1 MDAKPFING
10 NKLTKPD
17 FGYYRTIQN
26 DNIVILAAAL
36 AEDGAVDVPPQV
48 ESFIKAWGYAV
59 KLYVIGEYYNSVPKG
74 DNSTPHSIKEAKNMS
89 SLYALWVSMWALAT
103 VRNIHEIPVPQEL
116 CEEWAGKYSDIRV
129 NDTQKYSINLSEYVR
144 ALFPKLWAVALAAST
159 IQRDDTELKEIDTV
173 FATNFVSRFLG
184 AVLPDVI
191 FKVGVTRGRRSFDYL
206 DLEIT
211 IWYFVAELHYRTEV
225 TPRLL
230 ELPTEV
236 FTQLSDMRPHAEDGE
251 RAWHKI
257 TTKNSTYLPDS
268 MYSITE
274 LL

>member
-17 FGYYRTIQN
+17 FGYYRPIQN
-26 DNIVILAAAL
+26 DNIVILAATL
-36 AEDGAVDVPPQV
+36 EGDDSIEVPPEV
-48 ESFIKAWGYAV
+48 EPFIKAWGYAV
-59 KLYVIGEYYNSVPKG
+59 KIYVIGEYFSNIPKE
-74 DNSTPHSIKEAKNMS
+74 DDSTPRIIKETKHMS
-89 SLYALWVSMWALAT
+89 SLYALWVSMWAIAT
-103 VRNIHEIPVPQEL
+103 VRDVHEIPAPQEL
-116 CEEWAGKYSDIRV
+116 YEEWARKYSDIR
-129 NDTQKYSINLSEYVR
+129 TQRTQGYSINLSEYVR
-144 ALFPKLWAVALAAST
+144 ALFPKLWVVALAAST

-184 AVLPDVI
+184 AILPDVI
-191 FKVGVTRGRRSFDYL
+191 FKVGVTRGQRSFDYI
-206 DLEIT
+206 DLEIA
-211 IWYFVAELHYRTEV
+211 IWYFIAELHYRTEV
-225 TPRLL
+225 TPGLL

-236 FTQLSDMRPHAEDGE
+236 FAQLSDMRPHTEDGE

>member
-17 FGYYRTIQN
+17 FGYYRPIQN
-26 DNIVILAAAL
+26 DNIVILAATL
-36 AEDGAVDVPPQV
+36 EGDDSIEVPPEV
-48 ESFIKAWGYAV
+48 EPFIKAWGYAV
-59 KLYVIGEYYNSVPKG
+59 KIYVIGEYFSNIPKE
-74 DNSTPHSIKEAKNMS
+74 DDSTPRIIKETKHMS
-89 SLYALWVSMWALAT
+89 SLYALWVSMWAIAT
-103 VRNIHEIPVPQEL
+103 VRDVHEIPAPQEL
-116 CEEWAGKYSDIRV
+116 YEEWARKYSDIR
-129 NDTQKYSINLSEYVR
+129 TQRTQGYFINLSEYVR
-144 ALFPKLWAVALAAST
+144 ELFPKLWVVALAAST

-184 AVLPDVI
+184 AILPDVI
-191 FKVGVTRGRRSFDYL
+191 FKVGVTRGQRSFDYI
-206 DLEIT
+206 DLEIA
-211 IWYFVAELHYRTEV
+211 IWYFIAELHYRTEV
-225 TPRLL
+225 TPGLL

-236 FTQLSDMRPHAEDGE
+236 FAQLSDMRPHTEDSE

-274 LL
+274 LP